1 MLRICSGLIVIGVD
15 ELGEYGWCIDEDEWI
30 HAWQMMDGWNE

>member
-15 ELGEYGWCIDEDEWI
+15 ELGEYGCIDEDEWI
-30 HAWQMMDGWNE
+30 HEWQMMDGWNE